1 MLQKMIGKDI
11 EDKIDGIDDQKISC
25 CDKCFEFWGYKHP
38 YLLLVLWICAMF
50 TMGIIISSF
59 TK

>member
-11 EDKIDGIDDQKISC
+11 EDKIDGIDDPNISC

-38 YLLLVLWICAMF
+38 FCFLWIFICGMF
-50 TMGIIISSF
+50 SLAIFISEMN
-59 TK
+59 K